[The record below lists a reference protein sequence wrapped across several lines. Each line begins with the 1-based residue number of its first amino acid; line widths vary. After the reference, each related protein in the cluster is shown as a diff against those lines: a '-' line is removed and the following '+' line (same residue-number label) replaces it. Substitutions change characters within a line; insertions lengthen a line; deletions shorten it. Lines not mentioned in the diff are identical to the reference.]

1 MDVISVS
8 REQVAAKNEREEKLV
23 FSEQRSADVAV
34 KVVSEVVRQVSQ
46 TAIQLLGLGTNRQT
60 VRKKRTEPH

>member
-1 MDVISVS
+1 MGVISVS

-34 KVVSEVVRQVSQ
+34 KVVSEVIRQVSQ
-46 TAIQLLGLGTNRQT
+46 TAIQLLGLCTNRQT
-60 VRKKRTEPH
+60 MHKERTGPH